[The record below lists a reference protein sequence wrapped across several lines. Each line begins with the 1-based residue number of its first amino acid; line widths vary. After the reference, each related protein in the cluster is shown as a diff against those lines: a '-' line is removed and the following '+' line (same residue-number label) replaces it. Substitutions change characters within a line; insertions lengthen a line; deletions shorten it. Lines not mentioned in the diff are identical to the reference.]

1 MERYS
6 REHIAWTLLFKCMT
20 ESAEN
25 FRVTQKALNLNWLF
39 KDEKTST
46 SLQILQSINQIK
58 LSNYDNRFDEFR

>member
-1 MERYS
+1 MRTKS
-6 REHIAWTLLFKCMT
+6 IF
-20 ESAEN
+20 EN
-25 FRVTQKALNLNWLF
+25 KNQALNLNWLF